1 MRRILAALSL
11 MLVPS
16 IASADARQDIIDL
29 RRGQLESQSTFLGWT
44 DDGRAVSRR
53 LVCSEG
59 GAVVCRA
66 SIDALEVG
74 ADEESTVLFHSDNFE
89 GDYEDPRKG
98 PVSTAEAMAFIRG
111 ETKALDDLGALEAG
125 TKSSDPKGVF
135 GVVGGT
141 QTKVYLRTSRH
152 RTDEEALNL
161 FISVRG
167 PRGASIDLEH
177 MVNAPW
183 RVDSEQVIDARISP
197 DGESVWLAMHYTDG
211 VMCWDG
217 EDIELTIADRGRVRA
232 QLANAAGMRAYRSG
246 DFDEAAELFGEAT
259 AEDPSYGWSWFN
271 QGAMHSRNGDFEEA
285 DQSLRNAMNTD
296 HRFAERACA
305 DDDYHAL
312 MVEDPAYAAMCNEQE
327 EGYDAGC

>member
-1 MRRILAALSL
+1 MRRFLAALSL

-44 DDGRAVSRR
+44 EDGKAVSRS

-66 SIDALEVG
+66 SVDALGVG
-74 ADEESTVLFHSDNFE
+74 EAEKSTVVFHSDNFE
-89 GDYEDPRKG
+89 GEYEDPRKG
-98 PVSTAEAMAFIRG
+98 PISTGEAMAFIRG
-111 ETKALDDLGALEAG
+111 EAEAIDALGPLSSG
-125 TKSSDPKGVF
+125 TKSAEPKGVF

-141 QTKVYLRTSRH
+141 QTKVYLRTSQH

-183 RVDSEQVIDARISP
+183 RVDSQQVVDARVSP

-217 EDIELTIADRGRVRA
+217 EDIELTIADRNLVRA
-232 QLANAAGMRAYRSG
+232 KLANAAGMRAYRSG
-246 DFDEAAELFGEAT
+246 DFDEAAELFREAT
-259 AEDPSYGWSWFN
+259 IEDPGYEWSWFN
-271 QGAMHSRNGDFEEA
+271 QGAMHSRNGDIEA
-285 DQSLRNAMNTD
+285 ARASLEKALEID
-296 HRFAERACA
+296 HGLWERACG
-305 DDDYHAL
+305 DDDYANL
-312 MVEDPAYAAMCNEQE
+312 MANPDYAFMCGEDEDE
-327 EGYDAGC
+327 YDAGC